1 MRINEQGIHS
11 LKTLYT
17 LAQSDTGQARIIA
30 RFLACLYNGYDFQ
43 FDLTDF
49 RALDQELFVHCLN
62 VLVMDHRCEKE
73 VHRYFEDGGKRWEN
87 MIAYHGLRRKPAA

>member
-1 MRINEQGIHS
+1 MSINDQGIDS

-30 RFLACLYNGYDFQ
+30 RFLACLYNGYDFK

-49 RALDQELFVHCLN
+49 RALDHELFVHCLN
-62 VLVMDHRCEKE
+62 VLVMDQRCEKE
-73 VHRYFEDGGKRWEN
+73 VHEYFENGGKRWGN
-87 MIAYHGLRRKPAA
+87 LIAYHGLRSKAAA